1 MQNLKEQI
9 IHLQHKLASISRGES
24 VEVGSIR
31 IHRYDRDVAVWDLT
45 NAGKRGKMVDSFVL
59 YDLNRSNNELDL
71 MEELEKAN
79 SFESALKIAKKY
91 LEKDDN
97 IKLYERKHK
106 GIEISPAGFK
116 PISIQGKDVFIQAD
130 YDSFRVRDRSD
141 INEETCIPA
150 IKGGK
155 ADIKVFYR
163 WVKDNQAKIKN
174 MNFNEIVSAMRDE
187 GIKYHR
193 YCALD

>member
-1 MQNLKEQI
+1 MDIKEQI

-24 VEVGSIR
+24 VEKGSIR
-31 IHRYDRDVAVWDLT
+31 IHRYDRDIAVWDLT
-45 NAGKRGKMVDSFVL
+45 NAGKRGKTVNSFVL
-59 YDLNRSNNELDL
+59 YDIFRSGNELDL
-71 MEELEKAN
+71 MEELEKAT
-79 SFESALKIAKKY
+79 SFEQALKIAKKY
-91 LEKDDN
+91 VDKDEN
-97 IKLYERKHK
+97 IKLYERTHK
-106 GIEISPAGFK
+106 GIEISPADFK
-116 PISIQGKDVFIQAD
+116 PISIEGKDVFIKAD

-163 WVKDNQAKIKN
+163 WVKDNQEKIKK
-174 MNFNEIVSAMRDE
+174 MNFNQIVSEMHKE
-187 GIKYHR
+187 GIRYHR

>member
-1 MQNLKEQI
+1 MNIKEQI
-9 IHLQHKLASISRGES
+9 IHLQHKLASISRGDS
-24 VEVGSIR
+24 IEVGSIR

-79 SFESALKIAKKY
+79 SFDSALKIAKKY

-116 PISIQGKDVFIQAD
+116 PISIQGKEVFIQAD

-174 MNFNEIVSAMRDE
+174 MDFNEIVSAMRDE

>member
-59 YDLNRSNNELDL
+59 YDLNRSNNEPDL
-71 MEELEKAN
+71 MEELEKAK
-79 SFESALKIAKKY
+79 SFDSALKIAKKY

-174 MNFNEIVSAMRDE
+174 MDFNEIVSAMGDE